1 MSASVNR
8 PQPAV
13 EASRARRTFLFVFAC
28 AGLFVASRA
37 DAQQSLSYRLESAA
51 VNDGGRPEQG
61 VVLAGSS
68 YRISL
73 DAIGGPARAT
83 GLGSPSFRLTSGFTD
98 IYAPPGEVMNQRFT
112 DASTMTWDAE
122 KSVGVYEVY
131 RGLISGLPGGFGA
144 CFQSAL
150 TGPSASDAAN
160 PTVGD
165 GWFYLVTAKNRLGEE
180 GTKGS
185 QSSGA
190 PRPNSSPC
198 P

>member
-1 MSASVNR
+1 MSNLTIRAAAR
-8 PQPAV
+8 PRATRTCRVLAGLALAALLP
-13 EASRARRTFLFVFAC
+13 ASRAF
-28 AGLFVASRA
+28 
-37 DAQQSLSYRLESAA
+37 AQQSMSYHVENAA
-51 VNDGGRPEQG
+51 INDGGHPEQG
-61 VVLAGSS
+61 VILAGST

-83 GLGSPSFRLTSGFTD
+83 GLGSPSFLLDSGFVD
-98 IYAPPGEVMNQRFT
+98 LYAPAGEVMNQRFT

-122 KSVGVYEVY
+122 KSAGVYEVY
-131 RGLISGLPGGFGA
+131 RGLLSGLPGGFGA

-150 TGPSASDAAN
+150 ASPGATDAGN

-165 GWFYLVTAKNRLGEE
+165 GWFYLVTVRNRLGEE
-180 GTKGS
+180 GTKGY

-190 PRPNSSPC
+190 ARPNPSPC

>member
-1 MSASVNR
+1 MSNLTMPSTERRRAGRTGRSVLIGLALAALLPASG
-8 PQPAV
+8 A
-13 EASRARRTFLFVFAC
+13 L
-28 AGLFVASRA
+28 
-37 DAQQSLSYRLESAA
+37 AQQSTSYHLESATI
-51 VNDGGRPEQG
+51 NDGGRPEQG
-61 VVLAGSS
+61 VVLAGST

-83 GLGSPSFRLTSGFTD
+83 GLDSPSFRLDSGFVD
-98 IYAPPGEVMNQRFT
+98 LYAAPGEVMNQRFT

-122 KSVGVYEVY
+122 QSAGVYEVY

-150 TGPSASDAAN
+150 ASPGATDAGN

-165 GWFYLVTAKNRLGEE
+165 GWYYLVTVRNRIGEE

-185 QSSGA
+185 QSNGA
-190 PRPNSSPC
+190 ARPNSSPC